1 MHEKKKLEGER
12 TTHVALNVHLFVCEF
27 LGCLGPLIYVGF
39 KHWHWHWHLLAQ
51 PWTVIVLYCSEPSLQ
66 DVAHCVVGVWGL
78 GKSWC
83 WGLGAGLPLLGLGLC
98 LGQGL
103 GLGLALGLDLG
114 LGLGLGGWGG
124 KHVWKLHKIACV
136 KFVRS
141 SFAQCVEFVWSSFA
155 QCGDFV
161 WSSFAQCV
169 WILRSRFYMHFPC
182 V

>member
-1 MHEKKKLEGER
+1 MFTYLCVNFL
-12 TTHVALNVHLFVCEF
+12 HV
-27 LGCLGPLIYVGF
+27 LGPLIYVGF
-39 KHWHWHWHLLAQ
+39 KHWHWHWHLLVQ

-103 GLGLALGLDLG
+103 GLGLALGLGLDPG

-124 KHVWKLHKIACV
+124 KHVWKRVWKHVCE
-136 KFVRS
+136 FVRGYLS
-141 SFAQCVEFVWSSFA
+141 HLTNCVREICVEFICAV
-155 QCGDFV
+155 CGFCVDFTV
-161 WSSFAQCV
+161 HDLMGIFHVFESADFSAHY
-169 WILRSRFYMHFPC
+169 SRR
-182 V
+182 

>member
-1 MHEKKKLEGER
+1 MFTYLCVMFL
-12 TTHVALNVHLFVCEF
+12 HV
-27 LGCLGPLIYVGF
+27 LGPLIYVGF
-39 KHWHWHWHLLAQ
+39 KYWHWHWHLLVQ

-83 WGLGAGLPLLGLGLC
+83 WGLGAGLPLLSLGVC

-124 KHVWKLHKIACV
+124 KHVWKLVWKHVCE
-136 KFVRS
+136 FVRT
-141 SFAQCVEFVWSSFA
+141 
-155 QCGDFV
+155 
-161 WSSFAQCV
+161 V
-169 WILRSRFYMHFPC
+169 WIRCGFYLCTVWIRCGFHLRTVWIRCGFFGHVFMYFPC